1 MANSG
6 RGWFGDS
13 AGHSKAGRKGG
24 RARAKNRSKGR
35 SNRVDNLSQEDRNRG
50 GRNSSMDMMD
60 EI

>member
-24 RARAKNRSKGR
+24 RARARNSKR
-35 SNRVDNLSQEDRNRG
+35 SNNRGNNISLEDRRENG
-50 GRNSSMDMMD
+50 SNSGMGQN
-60 EI
+60 